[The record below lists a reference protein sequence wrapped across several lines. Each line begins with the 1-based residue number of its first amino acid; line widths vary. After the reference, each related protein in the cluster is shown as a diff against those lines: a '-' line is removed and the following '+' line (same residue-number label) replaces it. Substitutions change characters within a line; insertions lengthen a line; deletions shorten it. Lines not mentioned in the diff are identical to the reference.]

1 MRNLTWLT
9 LLAVPLSLTACD
21 NANDTEM
28 PMENEEMP
36 MATDDMPMAV
46 DEMPMDGENMPMIQS
61 GAARTGSGEGT
72 VKAIDAQAGTITLD
86 HGPVPAMEWPA
97 MTMAFDAGA
106 EIRDQVAVG
115 DSVTFEFEAS
125 DAGNRITAVS
135 KK

>member
-28 PMENEEMP
+28 PMESEDMSMASENMP
-36 MATDDMPMAV
+36 MEA
-46 DEMPMDGENMPMIQS
+46 DEMPMDGENMPMTQS
-61 GAARTGSGEGT
+61 GATRTGSGEGT

-97 MTMAFDAGA
+97 MTMAFDAAPEVRG
-106 EIRDQVAVG
+106 QVAVG
-115 DSVTFEFEAS
+115 DSVAFEFEAS
-125 DAGNRITAVS
+125 DAGNRITSVR

>member
-36 MATDDMPMAV
+36 MAAS
-46 DEMPMDGENMPMIQS
+46 EMPMDGENRSMTQS
-61 GAARTGSGEGT
+61 GATRTGSGEGT

-97 MTMAFDAGA
+97 MTMAFNAGA

-115 DSVTFEFEAS
+115 DSITFEFEAS
-125 DAGNRITAVS
+125 DAGNRVTSVS